1 MRSAF
6 RVGPQEDGCNLL
18 KREPDQPLLSPW
30 IKRNEGGT
38 GKGPQRSCVDALLRR
53 APRLT
58 VRASLACE
66 RLKLWDEVQRRRVGF
81 PA

>member
-1 MRSAF
+1 MCSAF

-38 GKGPQRSCVDALLRR
+38 GKGPQRSCVTRYCGARQG
-53 APRLT
+53 
-58 VRASLACE
+58 SQF
-66 RLKLWDEVQRRRVGF
+66 VQ
-81 PA
+81 A